1 MPISDRMRAALNAPQ
16 TDACPLVLL
25 TLDHDAL
32 DGPLRVVNNNESVT
46 SNGLEYL
53 GYPFRVSLPLQDP
66 ERTASAQLTIDNVDP
81 TYLAQLRGVTGRISA
96 TFELIEASLPDV
108 VEMEFGEMV
117 ITSID
122 ADAQTITGDL
132 TMDDFFNEPY
142 PGDTMNP
149 GTTPGV
155 FGV

>member
-1 MPISDRMRAALNAPQ
+1 MRAAINAPQ
-16 TDACPLVLL
+16 TGEAPLVLL
-25 TLDHDAL
+25 TLEHDAL
-32 DGPLRVVNNNESVT
+32 DGPLRVVNNTENIT
-46 SNGLEYL
+46 SNGDEYL
-53 GYPFRVSLPLQDP
+53 GYPFRVALPLQDP
-66 ERTASAQLTIDNVDP
+66 ERAASAQLTIDNVDP

-96 TFELIEASLPDV
+96 TFQLILASQPDV
-108 VEMEFGEMV
+108 LESEFGELV

-132 TMDDFFNEPY
+132 TMDDFFNEPC

-155 FGV
+155 FGA